1 MNQIIKCPNCHGTM
15 SLPEGSRGGT
25 FLCPSCKTPLT
36 ITIGAPA
43 TPPQSPSQTTYQSL
57 PPPMRPSTQATHMGG
72 QVWREATEQFVD
84 AEQRRAREESHR
96 NESKRSTGHT
106 YSGYQTKKSTA
117 SSLLTGCLVIGGIA
131 FLAVV
136 GIVAAIV
143 FLSGPTELA
152 LDGYKALA
160 NGSRRQERS
169 EGDRRTVAVE
179 NRFTKS
185 GFLIV
190 SRDFPPGVM
199 IDLKGYVDNLRSVG
213 QVTESRL
220 VQRAGLDGIRYRL
233 KSNSAA
239 SPPHI
244 GEIFSVGNKAIIVMY
259 IPGREF
265 LMLQG
270 RTSRYSDEQQNRAD
284 APEEF
289 FASFQK
295 MN

>member
-1 MNQIIKCPNCHGTM
+1 
-15 SLPEGSRGGT
+15 
-25 FLCPSCKTPLT
+25 
-36 ITIGAPA
+36 
-43 TPPQSPSQTTYQSL
+43 
-57 PPPMRPSTQATHMGG
+57 MGG

-96 NESKRSTGHT
+96 NESRRPTGHS
-106 YSGYQTKKSTA
+106 YSGYQTKKSA
-117 SSLLTGCLVIGGIA
+117 SSTLLTGCLVIGGVA
-131 FLAVV
+131 VLAVV
-136 GIVAAIV
+136 GIVVAIM

-190 SRDFPPGVM
+190 SRDFPPGVL

-213 QVTESRL
+213 QVTESRP

-233 KSNSAA
+233 KSNSAT

-270 RTSRYSDEQQNRAD
+270 RTSRYSDDQQNRVD

-289 FASFQK
+289 FSSFQK